1 MAVRILINVFKLKAR
16 EGLEMKNKYKLI
28 FMFLIIVA
36 ICFSGYGWFNAI
48 KAEASNSDK
57 TYVIKFGHGSA
68 ESNARHLSALK
79 FKEVVERNTNGKIKV
94 EVYPNEVLG
103 SEREMIEAVQM
114 NAIQVT
120 GAGTGLYAGFDP
132 KIGVIELPYL
142 FDTFEEAW
150 KVLDGPI
157 GTELAQPLLSK
168 GIRILAY
175 WENGFRQV
183 TNNVRPINTP
193 EDFSGL
199 KIRVPEIPISISI
212 FKHLGANP
220 TPMPFGELYMALR
233 QGVID
238 GQENPLTNIYASKFY
253 EVQKYLSLT
262 KHQYSPFPVAISE
275 NFWQQLPSE
284 YQRIIQEAANE
295 ARDYHRQLIK
305 QDDERLVDELK
316 SKGME
321 VNTPPDLTPFRQKVQ
336 GVYEEFSSTYGTDII
351 QNIKS
356 AVKH

>member
-1 MAVRILINVFKLKAR
+1 MKISIKVISMCVAVFAILFLGGYK
-16 EGLEMKNKYKLI
+16 EM
-28 FMFLIIVA
+28 IVN
-36 ICFSGYGWFNAI
+36 I
-48 KAEASNSDK
+48 AEASETNK

-79 FKEVVERNTNGKIKV
+79 FKELVEKNTNGRVKV
-94 EVYPNEVLG
+94 EVFPNEVLG

-114 NAIQVT
+114 NAIQMT

-142 FDTFEEAW
+142 FSTFEEAW

-157 GTELAQPLLSK
+157 GTELAQPLLNK

-183 TNNVRPINTP
+183 TNNVRPIKTP
-193 EDFSGL
+193 EDFTGL
-199 KIRVPEIPISISI
+199 KIRVPEIPLSMSI

-220 TPMPFGELYMALR
+220 TPMAFGELYMALR
-233 QGVID
+233 QGVVD

-253 EVQKYLSLT
+253 EVQKYLTLT

-275 NFWQQLPSE
+275 KFWQQLPAE
-284 YQRIIQEAANE
+284 YQHIVQEAANE
-295 ARDYHRQLIK
+295 AKDYHRQLIK
-305 QDDERLVDELK
+305 MDDEKLVDELK
-316 SKGME
+316 NKGME
-321 VNTPPDLTPFRQKVQ
+321 VNVPSDLGLFRQKVQ
-336 GVYEEFSSTYGTDII
+336 GVYDEFNSVYGADTI
-351 QNIKS
+351 QNIKN
-356 AVKH
+356 AVKK